1 MAKVVV
7 ALGSNV
13 GDRHQH
19 LSDASKFLEDLS
31 TSPLQKSS
39 IYITEPVGPSTRDFY
54 NAVVVMTTDEDPQ
67 PLIKK
72 FKGFE
77 QQHGRSSDQP
87 RWSARTIDLDIIA
100 YGDLVIQT
108 DNLIIPH
115 PEYHKRLFVLVPLQE
130 ILPDWED
137 PKSGTSVAQLIGDAP
152 ELRLQK
158 TDLRW

>member
-1 MAKVVV
+1 MATVVV

-19 LSDASKFLEDLS
+19 LSDASIFLKELS
-31 TSPLQKSS
+31 TSPIKKSS
-39 IYITEPVGPSTRDFY
+39 IYITEPVGPATRDFY
-54 NAVVVMTTDEDPQ
+54 NAAVRLTTSIEPA

-72 FKGFE
+72 FKEFE
-77 QQHGRSSDQP
+77 RRHGRSSDQP
-87 RWSARTIDLDIIA
+87 RWSARTIDLDIIS

-115 PEYHKRLFVLVPLQE
+115 PEYHKRLFVLQPLKE
-130 ILPDWED
+130 IIPQWRD
-137 PKSGTSVAQLIGDAP
+137 PATDTPIAQLIA
-152 ELRLQK
+152 EASSLRVQK

>member
-19 LSDASKFLEDLS
+19 LTDAGNFLENLS
-31 TSPLQKSS
+31 ASPLEKSS

-54 NAVVVMTTDEDPQ
+54 NAVVVMATDEDPK
-67 PLIKK
+67 PLIKM
-72 FKGFE
+72 FKDFE
-77 QQHGRSSDQP
+77 EQHGRSAEQP

-100 YGDLVIQT
+100 YDDLVIQT

-115 PEYHKRLFVLVPLQE
+115 PEYYKRLFVLAPLQE
-130 ILPDWED
+130 VLPDWKD
-137 PKSGTSVAQLIGDAP
+137 PKSGTSVAQLIDKAP
-152 ELRLQK
+152 GLRVQK